1 MNNNK
6 VKAIIVSATIITII
20 IIAAATFALWPT
32 QQDNNKSQGDKNDG
46 GDDGRG
52 SDDHSDGDNADN
64 SKYNFLNIHQRIQ
77 NHTLISTTTT
87 VVFGC
92 LILIILLAKGY
103 HQKQKRRKK
112 ENPRM
117 KNMDN
122 NPYIMEQA
130 TNGTW
135 SSMGPSNSWSTP
147 APTWGHTQ
155 LQGQTIPG
163 AHHHPYAPRPLPA
176 PRAQQEEGQEHA
188 PRGAGQEIALVHSD
202 VSRAN
207 SEPGPMMGAQWK
219 HNK

>member
-20 IIAAATFALWPT
+20 IITAATFALWPT

-176 PRAQQEEGQEHA
+176 PRVQQEEHGQEHA
-188 PRGAGQEIALVHSD
+188 LRGAGQEIALVHSD
-202 VSRAN
+202 ATREN
-207 SEPGPMMGAQWK
+207 GPKMGSQWK
-219 HNK
+219 HNN

>member
-6 VKAIIVSATIITII
+6 VKAIIISATIITII

-92 LILIILLAKGY
+92 LILTFLLAKGY
-103 HQKQKRRKK
+103 AQRQKRRKK
-112 ENPRM
+112 DNSRM
-117 KNMDN
+117 RNREN
-122 NPYIMEQA
+122 NPYAREYA

-135 SSMGPSNSWSTP
+135 TSGSMGPTDSWSTP
-147 APTWGHTQ
+147 APTWGHPQ
-155 LQGQTIPG
+155 PQGQMIPG
-163 AHHHPYAPRPLPA
+163 GHHHPYGPQPLPA
-176 PRAQQEEGQEHA
+176 PRVPREEGQELA
-188 PRGAGQEIALVHSD
+188 MVHSD
-202 VSRAN
+202 ATRAN
-207 SEPGPMMGAQWK
+207 NENGPKMGSQWK
-219 HNK
+219 HNN